1 MAYYH
6 DLGKT
11 INPTMFVENQIG
23 YANPHDSLLPTDS
36 AQIIQSHVVEGVKLA
51 KKFKIPE
58 IVYQGIRE
66 HHGDSVIRY
75 FYEKEKKLNPFVV
88 KQDFR
93 HLGQKPSSKESA
105 ILMFAD
111 SLEAACRAIF
121 LAEDADKEKIKQV
134 IDNIFNEKIND
145 NQLENAPLTFK
156 EISIIKQSFQESLE
170 GLYHQRVL
178 YPEIS
183 EEE

>member
-1 MAYYH
+1 M
-6 DLGKT
+6 K
-11 INPTMFVENQIG
+11 
-23 YANPHDSLLPTDS
+23 
-36 AQIIQSHVVEGVKLA
+36 
-51 KKFKIPE
+51 
-58 IVYQGIRE
+58 R
-66 HHGDSVIRY
+66 
-75 FYEKEKKLNPFVV
+75 KKLNPFVV

-145 NQLENAPLTFK
+145 NQLENAPLTFR
-156 EISIIKQSFQESLE
+156 EISIIKQSFQEKFRGSLSSKSF
-170 GLYHQRVL
+170 
-178 YPEIS
+178 IS
-183 EEE
+183 RNF